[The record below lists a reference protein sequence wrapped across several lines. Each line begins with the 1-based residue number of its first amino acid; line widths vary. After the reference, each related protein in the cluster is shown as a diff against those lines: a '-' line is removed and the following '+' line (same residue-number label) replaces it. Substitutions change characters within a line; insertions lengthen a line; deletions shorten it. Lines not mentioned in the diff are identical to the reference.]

1 MLAGIIVVVIFF
13 GSLYLIFTEK
23 LNRTITALA
32 GSMLTIVVGRVMGF
46 YSEEKAIQAI
56 DFNTLGLL
64 LGMMILVAML
74 EPTGFFQYLAVLA
87 ARSSKGNPKR
97 LFILLAAITT
107 VLSMFLDNVTTVVLI
122 APVTLLICEIL
133 GISIRSDNQCNPAI
147 LKCFR

>member
-46 YSEEKAIQAI
+46 YSEEQAIEAI

-64 LGMMILVAML
+64 LGM
-74 EPTGFFQYLAVLA
+74 
-87 ARSSKGNPKR
+87 
-97 LFILLAAITT
+97 AAIGF
-107 VLSMFLDNVTTVVLI
+107 VLGVVGQ
-122 APVTLLICEIL
+122 AA
-133 GISIRSDNQCNPAI
+133 GWW
-147 LKCFR
+147 